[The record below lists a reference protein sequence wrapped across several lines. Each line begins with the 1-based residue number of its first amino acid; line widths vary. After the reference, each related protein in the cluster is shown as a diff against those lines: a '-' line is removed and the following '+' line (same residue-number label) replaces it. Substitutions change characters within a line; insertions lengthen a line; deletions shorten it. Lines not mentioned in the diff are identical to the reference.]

1 MVADH
6 SIVIA
11 QVMIFGMIVGCSVH
25 PIDPKPRADMS
36 FAVFGTDIRYPTRY
50 AFDVGLTRG
59 FIDHEG
65 RVIITPIKGA
75 SSFTEGLLRFIEEKS
90 KLRGYM
96 DVDGHVV
103 ISPRF
108 VDGGP
113 FSEGLALASLPGL
126 MDPTANW
133 PLVGYIDRHG
143 EFVIPPQF
151 RFGSPFKEGL
161 AQVGSFADNVRR
173 FINQKGD
180 IALELPQY
188 DNVSDFGQGLAWV
201 RAGGKY
207 GVINQQG
214 EEVIA
219 LQYDRIKGDFS
230 EGLLLVEQ
238 HDVWFFIDTQGQQA
252 FPETFENAMPFTEDR
267 ARVEFGGKWGYI
279 DRTGALVIEPIYDDP
294 KAFSG
299 GVACPGI
306 IKEKKP
312 HNKVETY
319 WYGVIDPDG
328 NMVLP
333 FEYEILSGCRDG
345 IVWARKG
352 ETFGYIDLSGRW
364 IFLEHSAAP

>member
-1 MVADH
+1 M
-6 SIVIA
+6 
-11 QVMIFGMIVGCSVH
+11 
-25 PIDPKPRADMS
+25 DPLK
-36 FAVFGTDIRYPTRY
+36 TDIRYPTR
-50 AFDVGLTRG
+50 FSFVVGGKTG
-59 FIDHEG
+59 FLDREG
-65 RVIITPIKGA
+65 KVVVPPRFEGTSA
-75 SSFTEGLLRFIEEKS
+75 SFPEGLQAFREHDLD
-90 KLRGYM
+90 GYI
-96 DVDGHVV
+96 DVDGRVV
-103 ISPRF
+103 IEPRF
-108 VDGGP
+108 AGAGE
-113 FSEGLALASLPGL
+113 FSEGLAAASLPNVLDAKGRQL
-126 MDPTANW
+126 I
-133 PLVGYIDRHG
+133 GYIDRRG

-151 RFGSPFKEGL
+151 ISAGAFREGL
-161 AQVGSFADNVRR
+161 GRVSSSDRVRR
-173 FINQKGD
+173 FVDHKGE

-188 DNVSDFGQGLAWV
+188 DNVGSFAHGLAYV

-219 LQYDRIKGDFS
+219 LQFDRVKGDFS

-252 FPETFENAMPFTEDR
+252 FPETFENAERFSEGR
-267 ARVEFGGKWGYI
+267 APVEFGGKWGYI

-294 KAFSG
+294 RWFVG
-299 GVACPGI
+299 GVACPGLL
-306 IKEKKP
+306 KEKKP
-312 HNKVETY
+312 KDKVETY